1 MYFHNACRAA
11 VAVIAIA
18 LRPAFA
24 FAQESAPEEPEPKA
38 SSSAAAPEP
47 SVASSPPVAPVSLAP
62 TAAPASS
69 ASSVAP
75 TAPAKAGDE
84 SADIAALRDEVRS
97 LRAEMESDRAERAKA
112 STPPL
117 PLPRPLGYEAFWP
130 WVTPPEGL
138 STGGYVQAQYE
149 AHDDSQDQL
158 AQDGTT
164 LNQDRFSIRR
174 ARVNLLGEWQYA
186 AMALELDANTTSGP
200 QVDLRKAEASV
211 QYRPDR
217 AAPPLA
223 MVTLGLFDA
232 PFGYE
237 LVESPR
243 TRFFMERST
252 ASRAFFPA
260 EPDLGV
266 RLAGAWRFLRWT
278 VAAQNGEPLGEKSSF
293 VLQDP
298 NQAKDVF
305 VRLGFDTTP
314 LETLHVAGDISAL
327 KGKGFHA
334 GTTATKAGIQW
345 SDANEDG
352 IIQAN
357 ELAAVPA
364 RAATPSQNF
373 DCWAVGLDVRTH
385 LRTSWGVTKVY
396 GELVLAQNLD
406 RGLYIADP
414 GCPASIERELGAYV
428 GVVQD
433 VTQWGVVGIRLDYY
447 DPNSNAFD
455 TRAGR
460 QIPYSQAVTTVSPM
474 AGLVLPDRARLVF
487 QYDIIQNAYALGT
500 NGVPT
505 NLKDN
510 VATLRLQVQL

>member
-1 MYFHNACRAA
+1 VHSLTACRAS
-11 VAVIAIA
+11 VAVIAIV

-24 FAQESAPEEPEPKA
+24 FAQQPAPEEP
-38 SSSAAAPEP
+38 AAN
-47 SVASSPPVAPVSLAP
+47 
-62 TAAPASS
+62 PASS
-69 ASSVAP
+69 AAPSEAPATPSSSVPPVPSAP
-75 TAPAKAGDE
+75 SEAPKVPARAGDE
-84 SADIAALRDEVRS
+84 SADIAALRDEVRA
-97 LRAEMESDRAERAKA
+97 LRAEMESDRAQRAKA
-112 STPPL
+112 ASPPPTP
-117 PLPRPLGYEAFWP
+117 PRPLGYEAFWP

-138 STGGYVQAQYE
+138 SAGAYVQAQYE
-149 AHDDSQDQL
+149 AHDDSTDQL

-174 ARVNLLGEWQYA
+174 ARASLLGEWQYA
-186 AMALELDANTTSGP
+186 ALALELDANTTSGP

-217 AAPPLA
+217 TAPPLA

-243 TRFFMERST
+243 TRFFMERSV
-252 ASRAFFPA
+252 ASRAFFPG

-266 RLAGAWRFLRWT
+266 RVAGAWRFLRWT
-278 VAAQNGEPLGEKSSF
+278 VAAQNGEPLGEKSAF

-305 VRLGFDTTP
+305 VRLGFDATP
-314 LETLHVAGDISAL
+314 LETLHVAGDLSAL

-334 GTTATKAGIQW
+334 GTPATKSSIQW
-345 SDANEDG
+345 SDANENG
-352 IIQAN
+352 IVDSG
-357 ELAAVPA
+357 ELTAVPA

-373 DCWAVGLDVRTH
+373 DRWAVGLDVRTH
-385 LRTSWGVTKVY
+385 LRTSLGVTKLY
-396 GELVLAQNLD
+396 GELVIAQNLD

-414 GCPASIERELGAYV
+414 VLSGIDQREIGAYV

-433 VTQWGVVGIRLDYY
+433 ITRWGVVGIRLDYY

-455 TRAGR
+455 NRAGR
-460 QIPYSQAVTTVSPM
+460 QVPYSQAITTVSPLV
-474 AGLVLPDRARLVF
+474 GLVLPDRARLVF
-487 QYDIIQNAYALGT
+487 QYDIIQNAYALGS